1 MFAGLTKETF
11 LVVVEEIEHL
21 WNLGREQIPRSIYL
35 KSFPQQRQSENST
48 WSVSFEEWQTETKH
62 YLQLV
67 CMS

>member
-48 WSVSFEEWQTETKH
+48 WSVSFEE
-62 YLQLV
+62 
-67 CMS
+67 